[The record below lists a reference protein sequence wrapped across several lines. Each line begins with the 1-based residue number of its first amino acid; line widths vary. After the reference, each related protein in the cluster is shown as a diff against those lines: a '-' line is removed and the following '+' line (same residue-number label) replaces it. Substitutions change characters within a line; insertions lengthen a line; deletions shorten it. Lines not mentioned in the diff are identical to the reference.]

1 MAYISAFFEKNIII
15 VLFVYGLSFFAIA
28 SAVLL
33 SLRPLAKIGL
43 FAVALYLTLF
53 SIIHG
58 TVEWIEMYG
67 QYRLTLSGLNISK
80 TADFSRILLMVV
92 SFYFLF
98 LFGLELTIQTT
109 ARKTK
114 ISVFAL
120 TTAVFLLFSIYII
133 SSGILKT
140 NIKEVESISRY
151 LLAFPSTILA
161 GIGFYR
167 FSLRNHIP
175 VLTEDY
181 KWYFKNISYA
191 FILYGIFGGLIGPKS
206 NIALTAFINQ
216 DLFFEYTGIPVEAIR
231 ASAILFVSYCIAM
244 AMPLNIVARILGNL
258 IVVSAMVLVVG
269 FASYINF
276 SLIHKSYSKI
286 LKLTSENKDF
296 SYLQNSFNHLSNL
309 IGNPAI
315 NKNIKTHEPLLKEY
329 IKDFESVLDT
339 VKNMGHNDAKEIE
352 LISQISALSQP
363 IIQGEPANIDAESLN
378 RLKLIIVEINAMHA
392 EEIREYMGK
401 VQETFNNARQV
412 IFVIFAASILGTVFI
427 GYNEARLIT
436 RPINKLRIGTR
447 KVAEGDLEHRIDI
460 HTADE
465 FQHLAGD
472 FNNMAVKLHDRTIK
486 LEKLTKEFEK
496 LSISDEL
503 TGLFNYRYFY
513 NVVKSELE
521 RAKRY
526 KTIFSIFILD
536 IDNFKHYNDKYGHLG
551 GDKLLKMLGRFL
563 RKNTRSTDVV
573 CRYGGEE
580 FAIMLPGTDKN
591 HTVILADKIRQLIQI
606 HKFIYEK
613 SKPLGNITVSIG
625 VSSYPADA
633 TKINELIERA
643 DNALYKAKGEG
654 KNRVCAY

>member
-67 QYRLTLSGLNISK
+67 QYRLTLSGLNISE

-114 ISVFAL
+114 IMVFAL

-133 SSGILKT
+133 FSGILKT

-286 LKLTSENKDF
+286 LKLTSESKDF

-339 VKNMGHNDAKEIE
+339 VKNMEHNDAKEIE

-363 IIQGEPANIDAESLN
+363 IVQGEPANIDAESLN
-378 RLKLIIVEINAMHA
+378 RLKSIIIEINAMHA
-392 EEIREYMGK
+392 EEIKEYMGK
-401 VQETFNNARQV
+401 VRETFNNARQV

-427 GYNEARLIT
+427 GYNEARLII

-447 KVAEGDLEHRIDI
+447 KVAEGD
-460 HTADE
+460 
-465 FQHLAGD
+465 
-472 FNNMAVKLHDRTIK
+472 
-486 LEKLTKEFEK
+486 
-496 LSISDEL
+496 
-503 TGLFNYRYFY
+503 
-513 NVVKSELE
+513 
-521 RAKRY
+521 
-526 KTIFSIFILD
+526 
-536 IDNFKHYNDKYGHLG
+536 
-551 GDKLLKMLGRFL
+551 
-563 RKNTRSTDVV
+563 
-573 CRYGGEE
+573 
-580 FAIMLPGTDKN
+580 
-591 HTVILADKIRQLIQI
+591 
-606 HKFIYEK
+606 
-613 SKPLGNITVSIG
+613 
-625 VSSYPADA
+625 
-633 TKINELIERA
+633 
-643 DNALYKAKGEG
+643 
-654 KNRVCAY
+654 